1 MSSCATEIL
10 RTSGEQLLKTEAAIQ
25 KSASEFT
32 GGDGVGWTELQ
43 SGGKLAGNKLQ
54 WREGGISF
62 YWVAKRQRTSDRSWY
77 WTKRKSS
84 WKAHLTLRRA
94 WFSYQA
100 RNLQIGE
107 SNNWS
112 FTVFFG
118 YWSVKNTIDRILDRS
133 TWMRLE
139 DNKQLMCSDLFY
151 FELLIT
157 GFSRFSQG
165 HEIF

>member
-1 MSSCATEIL
+1 MSFCATEIL

-54 WREGGISF
+54 WRPWREGGISF

-84 WKAHLTLRRA
+84 WKAHLNLRRA

-139 DNKQLMCSDLFY
+139 DNKQLTCSDFFY
-151 FELLIT
+151 LNF
-157 GFSRFSQG
+157 
-165 HEIF
+165 